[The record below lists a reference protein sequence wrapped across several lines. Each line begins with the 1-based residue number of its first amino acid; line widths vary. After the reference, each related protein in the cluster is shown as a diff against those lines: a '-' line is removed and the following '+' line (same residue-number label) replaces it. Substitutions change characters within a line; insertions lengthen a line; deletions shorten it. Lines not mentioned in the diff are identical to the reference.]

1 MLGGGLRRNP
11 SRRLRPDRAGG
22 RAASRC
28 RVRGSA
34 AGARP
39 GGGRQHRW
47 RDATTGGVKLPNMG
61 ARVMRDSSMNR
72 ATRETAGGKAGVAYR
87 GGTTTATIGK
97 LRHGFEKKKSHR
109 NLGPLSCI

>member
-47 RDATTGGVKLPNMG
+47 RGRRRLPLFLS
-61 ARVMRDSSMNR
+61 AFF
-72 ATRETAGGKAGVAYR
+72 T
-87 GGTTTATIGK
+87 
-97 LRHGFEKKKSHR
+97 SHV
-109 NLGPLSCI
+109 